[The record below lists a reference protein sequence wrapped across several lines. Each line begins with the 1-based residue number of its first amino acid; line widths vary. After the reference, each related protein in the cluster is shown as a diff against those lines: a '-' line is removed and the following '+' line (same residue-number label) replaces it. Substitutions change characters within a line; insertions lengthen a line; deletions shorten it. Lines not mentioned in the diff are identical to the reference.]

1 MAAWA
6 KWVSKAHRITQDL
19 MFLAAKQSCMV
30 HLDAILAWTLQAQLV
45 WVSLPKPE
53 GLLFLKDGI
62 TQK

>member
-30 HLDAILAWTLQAQLV
+30 HHDAILA
-45 WVSLPKPE
+45 
-53 GLLFLKDGI
+53 
-62 TQK
+62 

>member
-30 HLDAILAWTLQAQLV
+30 HHDAILAWTLQAQLV

-53 GLLFLKDGI
+53 G
-62 TQK
+62 